1 MSAERLVFGR
11 MLPPPQGGGGGGG
24 DNLIRP
30 TTTKEKSQS
39 LERYMKMISVMDKVS
54 SVVNPATQQ
63 GLL

>member
-1 MSAERLVFGR
+1 